1 MLSKGEDLHPAVEPF
16 DRRKIAVDSHH
27 TLYLEQFGRADGVAA
42 LFLHGGPGSGCQRA
56 HARLFDP
63 TRFRAVLFDQRGAG
77 LSTPKLSL
85 TDNTTW
91 HLVDDIE
98 RIRNE
103 LEIDAWMV
111 VGGSWGSTLAL
122 AYAERYPERVL
133 GMVMR
138 AVFLGTKQEVEWA
151 FTGAAQTFRPELWEK
166 FLSLLPEDERAQ
178 PVAAYGARLTD
189 PDARIHVPAARV
201 WGAYEQA
208 LSELRS
214 PDPTFP
220 DSLFDEEA
228 GSANR
233 VPNTP
238 YVEWH
243 YVSQDCFL
251 EPDQL
256 VRDGGRLKDI
266 PGIITQGRYDLLCPP
281 ANAARLV
288 RAWGNCD
295 LRIVADAGHA
305 ASEPG
310 MRTALV
316 AAIDEMGKQIAAN
329 TALH

>member
-1 MLSKGEDLHPAVEPF
+1 MLSKSDDLHPAVEPF
-16 DRRKIAVDSHH
+16 DQRKIAVDSHH
-27 TLYLEQFGRADGVAA
+27 TLHLEQFGRTDGLPAI
-42 LFLHGGPGSGCQRA
+42 FLHGGPGSGCQRA

-63 TRFRAVLFDQRGAG
+63 TRFRSVLFDQRGAG

-91 HLVDDIE
+91 HLVADME
-98 RIRNE
+98 RIRTE
-103 LEIDAWMV
+103 LGIDAWMV

-133 GMVMR
+133 GLVMR

-151 FTGAAQTFRPELWEK
+151 FTDAARTFRPDLWERYIA
-166 FLSLLPEDERAQ
+166 LLPEAERAA
-178 PVAAYGARLTD
+178 PMAAYGARLENPD
-189 PDARIHVPAARV
+189 PRIHVPAARV

-208 LSELRS
+208 LSEIN
-214 PDPTFP
+214 PPNPTFP
-220 DSLFDEEA
+220 DTLFDEKA
-228 GSANR
+228 GSAER

-243 YVSQDCFL
+243 YVSQECFF

-256 VRDGGRLKDI
+256 VRDAGRLKSI

-295 LRIVADAGHA
+295 LRIVPGAGHS

-310 MRTALV
+310 MRNALV
-316 AAIDEMGKQIAAN
+316 AAVDEMGRRIAPG
-329 TALH
+329 